1 MSFEYDPRKH
11 EVTYSSPALRRG
23 KIGTW
28 SHKPGKDVVRN
39 LDASGKIIY
48 DPETANRDYVDEG
61 IDYSA
66 FIGYYQVLSSC
77 GLIISVLIAA
87 ANIATKTNALP

>member
-48 DPETANRDYVDEG
+48 DPKTADRNNEKYDEDLSTIKG
-61 IDYSA
+61 VNYTSLV
-66 FIGYYQVLSSC
+66 GYFQVSPL
-77 GLIISVLIAA
+77 
-87 ANIATKTNALP
+87 N